1 MRRFCVLVVVAVA
14 LGAAAVPS
22 SASAAVVDQC
32 SAGADF
38 SIGIP
43 VPSGA
48 VPPAAPFNP
57 GLSSGPSCTIV
68 VQSVACASGC
78 LVLGAFGGT
87 GVVAGRIQIFAAN
100 QSSTA
105 ECGPALNTCEVSRQF
120 AASSAFISCRVS
132 GVVAALTGVNCQ
144 VRTL

>member
-22 SASAAVVDQC
+22 PASAAVVGQC

-38 SIGIP
+38 TIGIP

-57 GLSSGPSCTIV
+57 GLSSGPSCDIQL
-68 VQSVACASGC
+68 QSPACASGC
-78 LVLGAFGGT
+78 LLVGSFGGT
-87 GVVAGRIQIFAAN
+87 GLVSGRAQIAAGSQF
-100 QSSTA
+100 STA
-105 ECGPALNTCEVSRQF
+105 ECGPALNGCQLVRQF
-120 AASSAFISCRVS
+120 SASSAFIHCRVS
-132 GVVAALTGVNCQ
+132 GVVAAFTGVNCE
-144 VRTL
+144 VRTP